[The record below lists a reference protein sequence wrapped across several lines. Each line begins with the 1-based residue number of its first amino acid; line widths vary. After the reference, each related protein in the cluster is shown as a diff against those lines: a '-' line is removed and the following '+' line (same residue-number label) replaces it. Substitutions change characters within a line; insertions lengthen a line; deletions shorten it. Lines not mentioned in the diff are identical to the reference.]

1 MGAMGPQQ
9 RLQEGKR
16 RPGIAVTSPS
26 LWSKDQ
32 GFLPNP
38 ARPTGSAASFHAD
51 RRRQQKTSTEEG
63 AMDSQLTNRIWSEP
77 PEPPAPSP
85 HPPLPCRP
93 HDPDVGHQHPRT
105 SLAARTTS
113 PHHPGT
119 PPRRARTP
127 PRPPPTA
134 PWHRTSQQRRG
145 RAWEDGG
152 SETAEHRPAEPSP
165 KWVAYLHAAAQG
177 APRADP
183 RRPRHRRGRAS
194 PAAASGDGEGKGA
207 REGGGR
213 RGRGGIRVSPPRS
226 P

>member
-1 MGAMGPQQ
+1 MGPQQ

-16 RPGIAVTSPS
+16 RPGTAVTSPP

-32 GFLPNP
+32 GFLPDP
-38 ARPTGSAASFHAD
+38 ACPTGSPASFHTE
-51 RRRQQKTSTEEG
+51 RRRQQKTSREEG
-63 AMDSQLTNRIWSEP
+63 AMDSQLTNGIWSEP
-77 PEPPAPSP
+77 PEPPAPGPHLPSP
-85 HPPLPCRP
+85 YRP

-105 SLAARTTS
+105 SPAARTTS
-113 PHHPGT
+113 PHHPGP

-134 PWHRTSQQRRG
+134 PRHRTSQQQRG
-145 RAWEDGG
+145 RAGEDVG

-183 RRPRHRRGRAS
+183 RRPRHRCGRAS
-194 PAAASGDGEGKGA
+194 PATAS
-207 REGGGR
+207 GGR
-213 RGRGGIRVSPPRS
+213 RGEGSSGSGAATAGD
-226 P
+226 